1 MANGAV
7 ILPLSSHQ
15 CPNTTGVR
23 KKMNLGIELDIV
35 PHRRPLTNRLR
46 FFLLLSN
53 VKVGQNEVYSKGN
66 VQMANNNTHILLSF
80 HYSQLSLAKTALV
93 RTPQK
98 YGQRLKARQ
107 NIFSYREE
115 NVFSKSTSMVKGP

>member
-15 CPNTTGVR
+15 CPNTTRVR
-23 KKMNLGIELDIV
+23 KNMNLGIELDIV
-35 PHRRPLTNRLR
+35 PLIRPLDRLS

-66 VQMANNNTHILLSF
+66 VQMANN
-80 HYSQLSLAKTALV
+80 KTLEGAFL
-93 RTPQK
+93 
-98 YGQRLKARQ
+98 RQ
-107 NIFSYREE
+107 
-115 NVFSKSTSMVKGP
+115 

>member
-15 CPNTTGVR
+15 CPNTTRVR
-23 KKMNLGIELDIV
+23 KNMNLGIELDIV
-35 PHRRPLTNRLR
+35 PLMIRPLTNRLS

-66 VQMANNNTHILLSF
+66 VQMANN
-80 HYSQLSLAKTALV
+80 KTLEGAFL
-93 RTPQK
+93 
-98 YGQRLKARQ
+98 RQ
-107 NIFSYREE
+107 
-115 NVFSKSTSMVKGP
+115 